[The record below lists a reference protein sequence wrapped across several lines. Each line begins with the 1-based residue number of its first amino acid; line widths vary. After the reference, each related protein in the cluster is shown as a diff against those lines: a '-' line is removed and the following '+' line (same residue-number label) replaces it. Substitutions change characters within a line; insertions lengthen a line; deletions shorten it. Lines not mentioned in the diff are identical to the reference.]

1 MLDYEL
7 SEDNNNQ
14 IQFDLPRLYLDG
26 KKIKLI
32 ELFGGIGSQA
42 KALEILSKYSKKV
55 IFEHYK
61 LVEFDSYCVK
71 SYNAIHNTNFEVK
84 DITKITCEDLN
95 IVKDDSIYILTYSF
109 PCQDLSTAGKGRGME
124 KGSGTRSSLLW
135 EVERLLLEQKDK
147 QLPQIL
153 VMENVPQ
160 VRTGANKFNFD
171 TWKRTLE
178 ALGYSNFVKVLNAK
192 DYGIPQTR
200 RRCFMVSILSKEH
213 SYHFPNKIKL
223 NITAKD
229 IIKRFEEVDE
239 KYRMSDTLL
248 KCLLKED
255 TGGFDRKEIFLKRII
270 NNPRFLCTI
279 VTGQGHATDN
289 QIVRNDEIRKQV
301 EGIKNTEKLIEIL
314 SNNVRRMTPSECL
327 RTMGFSNSDCEI
339 IYKAASET
347 QIYKQA
353 GNSIVVTVLI
363 ALFAELYKDIDYEQ
377 IINDYV
383 KKEVL

>member
-7 SEDNNNQ
+7 SEDKNNQ

-42 KALEILSKYSKKV
+42 KALEILARYSKEVK
-55 IFEHYK
+55 FEHYK

-109 PCQDLSTAGKGRGME
+109 PCQDLSTAGKGRGMN

-135 EVERLLLEQKDK
+135 KVERLLLEQKDK
-147 QLPQIL
+147 QLQQVL

-160 VRTGANKFNFD
+160 VRTGANKMNFD
-171 TWKRTLE
+171 NWKRILE
-178 ALGYSNFVKVLNAK
+178 TLGYSNFVKVLNAK
-192 DYGIPQTR
+192 DFGIPQTR
-200 RRCFMVSILSKEH
+200 RSCFMVSILRKEH
-213 SYHFPNKIKL
+213 SYHFPNEIKST
-223 NITAKD
+223 ITAKD
-229 IIKRFEEVDE
+229 IIKRFDEVDK

-248 KCLLKED
+248 NCLLKED
-255 TGGFDRKEIFLKRII
+255 TGGFERKEISLKRIV

-289 QIVRNDEIRKQV
+289 QIVRNDAIRKQV
-301 EGIKNTEKLIEIL
+301 AGIKETEKLVKML
-314 SNNVRRMTPSECL
+314 SDNVRRLTPSECL
-327 RTMGFSNSDCEI
+327 MAMGFSNSDCEI
-339 IYKAASET
+339 ISKAASET

-363 ALFAELYKDIDYEQ
+363 ALFAEFYNDIDYEQ
-377 IINDYV
+377 IINDYI
-383 KKEVL
+383 KKDIL

>member
-95 IVKDDSIYILTYSF
+95 IVKDDSVYILTYSF

-160 VRTGANKFNFD
+160 VRTGANKSNFD
-171 TWKRTLE
+171 TWKRALE

-363 ALFAELYKDIDYEQ
+363 ALFAELYKDIDYER

>member
-1 MLDYEL
+1 MLDYEI
-7 SEDNNNQ
+7 SEDKNNQ

-42 KALEILSKYSKKV
+42 KALEILARYSKKV

-71 SYNAIHNTNFEVK
+71 SYNDIHNTNFEVK

-95 IVKDDSIYILTYSF
+95 IVKDDSIYVLTYSF
-109 PCQDLSTAGKGRGME
+109 PCQDLSTAGKGRGMQ

-135 EVERLLLEQKDK
+135 EVERLLQEQKDK

-160 VRTGANKFNFD
+160 VKSGANKSNFD

-178 ALGYSNFVKVLNAK
+178 ALGYSNFVRVLNAK

-213 SYHFPNKIKL
+213 SYHFPNEIKTT
-223 NITAKD
+223 ITAND
-229 IIKRFEEVDE
+229 IIKRFDEVD
-239 KYRMSDTLL
+239 KRYRMSDNLL
-248 KCLLKED
+248 RCLLKED
-255 TGGFDRKEIFLKRII
+255 TGGFARKEVFMKKIL

-289 QIVRNDEIRKQV
+289 QIVKDDTIRRKV
-301 EGIKNTEKLIEIL
+301 EGVNDTEKIVKIL
-314 SNNVRRMTPSECL
+314 SNNVRRLTPSECL
-327 RTMGFSNSDCEI
+327 RAMGFSNSDYEI
-339 IYKAASET
+339 ISKTVSET

-363 ALFAELYKDIDYEQ
+363 ALFAEFYKDIDYEQ
-377 IINDYV
+377 IINDYI
-383 KKEVL
+383 KKDIL

>member
-1 MLDYEL
+1 
-7 SEDNNNQ
+7 
-14 IQFDLPRLYLDG
+14 
-26 KKIKLI
+26 
-32 ELFGGIGSQA
+32 
-42 KALEILSKYSKKV
+42 
-55 IFEHYK
+55 
-61 LVEFDSYCVK
+61 
-71 SYNAIHNTNFEVK
+71 
-84 DITKITCEDLN
+84 
-95 IVKDDSIYILTYSF
+95 
-109 PCQDLSTAGKGRGME
+109 
-124 KGSGTRSSLLW
+124 
-135 EVERLLLEQKDK
+135 
-147 QLPQIL
+147 
-153 VMENVPQ
+153 
-160 VRTGANKFNFD
+160 
-171 TWKRTLE
+171 
-178 ALGYSNFVKVLNAK
+178 
-192 DYGIPQTR
+192 
-200 RRCFMVSILSKEH
+200 MVSILSKEH

-363 ALFAELYKDIDYEQ
+363 ALFAELYKDIDYER

>member
-7 SEDNNNQ
+7 SEDDNNQ

-42 KALEILSKYSKKV
+42 KALEILSKYSKNV

-61 LVEFDSYCVK
+61 LVEFDSFCVK

-95 IVKDDSIYILTYSF
+95 IKKDDSIYILTYSF
-109 PCQDLSTAGKGRGME
+109 PCQDLSTAGKGKGMD

-160 VRTGANKFNFD
+160 VRTGVNKSNFD
-171 TWKRTLE
+171 KWKRTLE
-178 ALGYSNFVKVLNAK
+178 ALGYSNFIKVLNAK

-200 RRCFMVSILSKEH
+200 KRCFMISILSKKH
-213 SYHFPNKIKL
+213 SYHFPNKIKV

-239 KYRMSDTLL
+239 KYRISDTLL

-255 TGGFDRKEIFLKRII
+255 TGGFDRKEIFLNKIV

-289 QIVRNDEIRKQV
+289 QIVKDDTVRKQV
-301 EGIKNTEKLIEIL
+301 IGVKDTEKLVKIL
-314 SNNVRRMTPSECL
+314 SNNVRRLTPSECL
-327 RTMGFSNSDCEI
+327 RAMGFSNSDCEI
-339 IYKAASET
+339 ISKAASET

-353 GNSIVVTVLI
+353 GNSIVVTVLV
-363 ALFAELYKDIDYEQ
+363 ALFAELYEDIDYEQ
-377 IINDYV
+377 IIDDYI
-383 KKEVL
+383 KKEIL

>member
-1 MLDYEL
+1 MLDYEI
-7 SEDNNNQ
+7 SEDKNNQ

-42 KALEILSKYSKKV
+42 KALEILAKYSKEV

-84 DITKITCEDLN
+84 DITKITCEDLK

-109 PCQDLSTAGKGRGME
+109 PCQDLSTAGKGRGMQ

-160 VRTGANKFNFD
+160 VRSGVNKSNFD
-171 TWKRTLE
+171 TWKKVLE
-178 ALGYSNFVKVLNAK
+178 ELGYSNFVKVLNAK

-213 SYHFPNKIKL
+213 SYHFPDEIKTT
-223 NITAKD
+223 ITAKD
-229 IIKRFEEVDE
+229 IIKRFDEVDE
-239 KYRMSDTLL
+239 KYRMSDSLL
-248 KCLLKED
+248 RCLLKED
-255 TGGFDRKEIFLKRII
+255 TGGFDRKEIFLKKIL

-289 QIVRNDEIRKQV
+289 QIVRDDTIRKQV
-301 EGIKNTEKLIEIL
+301 AGVKETEKLIKIL
-314 SNNVRRMTPSECL
+314 SNNTRRLTPSECL
-327 RTMGFSNSDCEI
+327 RAMGFSNSDCEI
-339 IYKAASET
+339 ISKAASET

-363 ALFAELYKDIDYEQ
+363 ALFAEFYKDIDYEQ
-377 IINDYV
+377 IINDYI
-383 KKEVL
+383 KKDIL